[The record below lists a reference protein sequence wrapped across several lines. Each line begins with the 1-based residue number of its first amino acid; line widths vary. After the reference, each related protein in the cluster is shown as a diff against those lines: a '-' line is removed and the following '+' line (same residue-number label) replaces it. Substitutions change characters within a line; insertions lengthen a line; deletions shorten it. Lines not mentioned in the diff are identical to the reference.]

1 MKKYT
6 KTQLLNLKVQD
17 LVQVGV
23 DYKIV
28 IAHAII
34 SEQVGN
40 ILIDCEL
47 FDLSHLVVGSNDYDS
62 RVELAEMILRKQNG
76 LPPKVWYNSIMIKD
90 NVKSKLI
97 TFLKVILFVFMV
109 GIGYL
114 VLHYV
119 NDDDAHR
126 LIDDVVEDVVEAE
139 VK

>member
-1 MKKYT
+1 MKTYT
-6 KTQLLNLKVQD
+6 ETQLLELSVQD
-17 LVQVGV
+17 LVQVAV

-28 IAHAII
+28 IAHAVI

-40 ILIDCEL
+40 VLIDCEL
-47 FDLSHLVVGSNDYDS
+47 FDLTHLVVGSNDYGS

-76 LPPKVWYNSIMIKD
+76 LPPKVWYNSVMIKD

-114 VLHYV
+114 VLHHV

>member
-1 MKKYT
+1 MKTYT
-6 KTQLLNLKVQD
+6 EAQLLELSVQD
-17 LVQVGV
+17 LVQVAV

-34 SEQVGN
+34 DEQVGN

-114 VLHYV
+114 VLHHV

>member
-1 MKKYT
+1 MKTYT
-6 KTQLLNLKVQD
+6 EAQLLELSVQD
-17 LVQVGV
+17 LVQVAV

-28 IAHAII
+28 IAHAVI

-76 LPPKVWYNSIMIKD
+76 LPPKVWYNSVMIKD

-114 VLHYV
+114 VLHHV

>member
-1 MKKYT
+1 MKTYT
-6 KTQLLNLKVQD
+6 ETQLLELSVQD
-17 LVQVGV
+17 LVQVAV

-28 IAHAII
+28 IAHAVI

-76 LPPKVWYNSIMIKD
+76 LPPKVWYNSVMIKD

-114 VLHYV
+114 VLHHV